1 MITRNR
7 KFTAKAG
14 VATFAA
20 LLAFG
25 SSTAFTAAYAQ
36 SPADATLPA
45 DSTTTTANIDEAKL
59 DKFVSAYSEVLQ
71 LQKEANEKQS
81 TTADP
86 AANQALA
93 NETQSKMTTAVQ
105 RSGLEIDEFNQIA
118 QQMLK
123 DEDLRSRIAAK
134 LQMRGNVTGG

>member
-25 SSTAFTAAYAQ
+25 TSTAFTAAYAQ

-45 DSTTTTANIDEAKL
+45 ASSTTTNIDEAKL
-59 DKFVSAYSEVLQ
+59 DKFVSAYSEVLKVQ
-71 LQKEANEKQS
+71 QDASEQRTDAS
-81 TTADP
+81 DP
-86 AANQALA
+86 AATQKLA
-93 NETQSKMTTAVQ
+93 NETQAKMTSAVQ
-105 RSGLEIDEFNQIA
+105 RSGLDVDEFNQIA

-123 DEDLRSRIAAK
+123 DDDLRSRIAAK
-134 LQMRGNVTGG
+134 LQLRGNVTGG